1 MNIFIRFIIYG
12 KDPGPIR
19 ELVDFNQL
27 TVGPEKKEMGIYL
40 ETSRLHTL
48 KVVIQVELI
57 FSINNWCHWF
67 P

>member
-27 TVGPEKKEMGIYL
+27 TVGPEKKRDGYLSRNFPSSYLKSGNSGGIN
-40 ETSRLHTL
+40 
-48 KVVIQVELI
+48 IQ
-57 FSINNWCHWF
+57 HQ
-67 P
+67 